1 MRQYLLFLTLLWALP
16 VASYQQVVITAF
28 GGPDKLQLQQ
38 QPALPEPGPGQ
49 IRVRVLTA
57 SASFTDIMV
66 RKGLYPGISAKPPF
80 TPGYDLVGV
89 VDKMGPDVSHLKLG
103 QRVADLTVIGAY
115 SEYVILPAANVV
127 ALPEG
132 LNDEEAVALILSY
145 TTAYQMLYR
154 IARVEAGQ
162 TILIHGAS
170 GAVGTA
176 LAQLGRVSG
185 LTMYGTAS
193 ASKHDYVSGLGVVP
207 IDYRN
212 EDFVAR
218 LQQETAMGG
227 VDAVFDAISVDNFQR
242 SYQAL
247 APDGRLVTYGFYL
260 ATRDND
266 SMLTTAFEFL
276 RWSWQRLLWQWFPE
290 ARKSVEF
297 YSIADFRTEHPDW
310 FKDDLGALFSLL
322 GEGNIKPHIWAVR
335 PLAEAAYA
343 HRDIESGAVKGKVV
357 LRVSAPQTSEVELQP
372 R

>member
-16 VASYQQVVITAF
+16 AASYQHVVITEF
-28 GGPDKLQLQQ
+28 GSADKLQLQQ
-38 QPALPEPGPGQ
+38 VPVMPEPGPGQ

-66 RKGLYPGISAKPPF
+66 RKGLYPGVSAKPPF
-80 TPGYDLVGV
+80 APGYDLVGV
-89 VDKMGPDVSHLKLG
+89 VDKIGSDVSHLQIG

-115 SEYVILPAANVV
+115 SEYVILPAHNVV
-127 ALPEG
+127 ALPAG

-185 LTMYGTAS
+185 LKMYGTAS
-193 ASKHDYVSGLGVVP
+193 ASKHDYVRSLGVIP

-218 LQQETAMGG
+218 VQQETAMSG
-227 VDAVFDAISVDNFQR
+227 VDAAFDAISVDNFQR
-242 SYQAL
+242 SYQSL
-247 APDGRLVTYGFYL
+247 APNGRLVTYGFYL
-260 ATRDND
+260 ATRDGD
-266 SMLTTAFEFL
+266 SMLTSATEFL

-290 ARKSVEF
+290 AQKSAEF
-297 YSIADFRTEHPDW
+297 YSIADVREEHPDW
-310 FKDDLGALFSLL
+310 FKDDLGTLFGMLS
-322 GEGNIKPHIWAVR
+322 EGNIKPYIWAVR

-343 HRDIESGAVKGKVV
+343 HRDIESGAVQGKIV
-357 LRVSAPQTSEVELQP
+357 LRVTAPQTSEVEL
-372 R
+372 